1 MNKTKTAIKTLI
13 TEEHSSQLHVW
24 HQLGWKNVTLIYFD
38 AHLDFQHISDSRI
51 EKLKQCHTTAE
62 IAQLEKP
69 HHMVPDKG
77 YSYSIEDFLF
87 AAHRLGIIKHV
98 IWVIPTSNE
107 QPQNPMNS
115 IRMLQNRDGFGLKD
129 FTSFEIVGNTV
140 TATPLGLK
148 LTICGYQ
155 DLQNLK
161 LPENTFIDID
171 IDYFIALPQ
180 DRPWIDPKVIFD
192 CLKSLTIDSDIVTFT
207 RSVSSGYMPLRYRFI
222 ADYLAALWRED
233 IPEIEHY
240 SRLYTLDQQA
250 QNNEVE
256 AAKAGCFEELEKMP
270 NCAATYYLLSLCETE
285 PQKATEYEGQAVKI
299 CPSYRSSVLC
309 SSNAIISRN
318 LKYNKTTL
326 KRLEEELL
334 EAHLDANENQLSH
347 YTLGILYSMLGEK
360 EQSLKHYHCCQKI
373 QSGNYP
379 ELSFALG
386 ALFSKN
392 QEYDSGIRF
401 LTQALNDES
410 TKAKSHTMLGKI
422 YLETGNYQLAHEH
435 LILATQM
442 LPTSKKAAKLLAD
455 LYHKMGDDTQHQLQ
469 LNKYYQMK
477 MLIP

>member
-1 MNKTKTAIKTLI
+1 MKTII

-51 EKLKQCHTTAE
+51 EKLQQCHTTAE

-69 HHMVPDKG
+69 HHMIPDKG

-87 AAHRLGIIKHV
+87 AAHRLGILEHV
-98 IWVIPTSNE
+98 IWVMPTSND

-129 FTSFEIVGNTV
+129 FTSFDIVGNTV

-155 DLQNLK
+155 DLQNIK
-161 LPENTFIDID
+161 LPQNTFIDID

-192 CLKSLTIDSDIVTFT
+192 YLKSLAIESDIVTFT

-233 IPEIEHY
+233 ILEIEHF
-240 SRLYTLDQQA
+240 SRLYALDQQA

-256 AAKAGCFEELEKMP
+256 AAKAGCFEELEHFPK
-270 NCAATYYLLSLCETE
+270 CAATYYLLSLCETE
-285 PQKATEYEGQAVKI
+285 PEKAVEYELLAGEF
-299 CPSYRSSVLC
+299 CHSYCSNLLSST
-309 SSNAIISRN
+309 NAILSRN
-318 LKYNKTTL
+318 LKYDKTTL
-326 KRLEEELL
+326 NKLEE
-334 EAHLDANENQLSH
+334 QLIKTQIDIKEKQLTH
-347 YTLGILYSMLGEK
+347 YTLGLLYSTLGDK
-360 EQSLKHYHCCQKI
+360 SQSLKHYQFCQDI
-373 QSGNYP
+373 QPGDYP
-379 ELSFALG
+379 QLSLAIG
-386 ALFSKN
+386 ALFCKSKD
-392 QEYDSGIRF
+392 YDSAVSF
-401 LTQALNDES
+401 LNLALNDES
-410 TKAKSHTMLGKI
+410 TKANAHTTLGKI
-422 YLETGNYQLAHEH
+422 YLGTGNYQLAHEH

-442 LPTSKKAAKLLAD
+442 LPSSKKAAKLLAD
-455 LYHKMGDDTQHQLQ
+455 LYKQTGDTTQYQLQ
-469 LNKYYQMK
+469 LNKYHRMK
-477 MLIP
+477 LLIP